1 MDRWGN
7 KVITLND
14 FVEFQ
19 PQSNPSE
26 PQSNLS
32 EPTNYSDLSSEFI
45 NSNQEMI
52 ISSPSVEDHSY
63 QYLEQEEEENCNTQD
78 APIIPAD
85 TEEARPRIHED
96 NRQKQ
101 NEQEANCY
109 IRNSAAAAGEII
121 PIETEPSNLMELKQI
136 VIEQQQRHP
145 NYAKCFLSCQR
156 CVSFGILRPHCK
168 CGGLHECIQMCPDL
182 TKCTKDNRQLSHCPI
197 CLCIGKGI
205 SGHKT
210 LSSIIDVY
218 VCANCATFITYWNK
232 KENKGKLEKSKCES
246 KSGKNGNCLEDRQC
260 NCINSFYNI
269 I

>member
-45 NSNQEMI
+45 NSNQEMS

-109 IRNSAAAAGEII
+109 IRNSAAAADEII
-121 PIETEPSNLMELKQI
+121 PIETEPSNLTELKQI
-136 VIEQQQRHP
+136 VIELQRRYP
-145 NYAKCFLSCQR
+145 DYAKCFLSCQR

-168 CGGLHECIQMCPDL
+168 CGGLHGCVQMCPDL
-182 TKCTKDNRQLSHCPI
+182 TKCTKEKGKRQMSHCPT
-197 CLCIGKGI
+197 CFNIGKGI

-210 LSSIIDVY
+210 LSSVIDVY
-218 VCANCATFITYWNK
+218 ICANCEDFHSRWNSLK
-232 KENKGKLEKSKCES
+232 NKNKLEGLKCDS
-246 KSGKNGNCLEDRQC
+246 NLGRKGNCLQDHQR
-260 NCINSFYNI
+260 NYI
-269 I
+269 ILR